1 LLAGQISAAVE
12 KKGPGSIEKLLN
24 SGETWVI
31 N

>member
-1 LLAGQISAAVE
+1 ARQISFAKE
-12 KKGPGSIEKLLN
+12 KRGEGDMTKLLN